1 MPGKKKSA
9 KKKSA
14 KKKAVRRMGGGMMG
28 PKKKMAR
35 GGPVKKMGG
44 GMMGPKKKRAGGG
57 MMGPKKKRAGG
68 GMMGPKKK
76 MAKGGLTSKRK
87 PGGRMTVDD
96 VKRAMPTGRSAAA
109 KKVAMKGVKTK
120 GGTLLAKLKQGKG
133 NPAGKD
139 LSRLGSIKALLG
151 SGLGSKKPRPKSMD
165 MAPQPKRPKKMP
177 GLRDLMKL
185 KRQKKK

>member
-35 GGPVKKMGG
+35 GGAMKKRGG
-44 GMMGPKKKRAGGG
+44 GMMEK
-57 MMGPKKKRAGG
+57 MMGG

-76 MAKGGLTSKRK
+76 MAKGGIAGTMRRALERAKARK
-87 PGGRMTVDD
+87 PGGRLNVDD
-96 VKRAMPTGRSAAA
+96 IKRALAAPKGRSAAA
-109 KKVAMKGVKTK
+109 KKAAMKGVKTK
-120 GGTLLAKLKQGKG
+120 GSTLMAKLKQGKG

-139 LSRLGSIKALLG
+139 M
-151 SGLGSKKPRPKSMD
+151 SMRG
-165 MAPQPKRPKKMP
+165 K
-177 GLRDLMKL
+177 LRSMTLAKL
-185 KRQKKK
+185 KRKAKK